1 MNMQQQPKNL
11 DHSLER
17 TDIRSSV
24 RVYLI
29 GGVALALLIGG
40 YWYFNKGGPK
50 APVRRPAI
58 PVQVSAVTRGDM
70 AVVEHTLGTVVPN
83 TTVQIASRVSGT
95 IDSAPFK
102 EGQVVKKGDLL
113 FVIDPRPY
121 EAAYKNAMA
130 TLASTKSKSERYQRL
145 AQQNAISPQDV
156 DDAQAAYLEA
166 EAGADTAKLNLEFT
180 HIRSP
185 VDGKTG
191 PMLLQPGNLVSVNG
205 VTQPLVAIT
214 QIQPIKVSMNLP
226 QSDLP
231 RIQARAQQG
240 GLIASIDLHDIG
252 GARVTA
258 PVDFISNAV
267 SNSAGTI
274 ELRATFPNADAALVP
289 GQLVD
294 VTIQLADIK
303 KAMVVPRE
311 AVNIGPNNQY
321 VYTVTPDDFTVE
333 QQPVKVLF
341 DDGKDMAIEG
351 NVKTGQMVIIDGALR
366 AMPGGKVR
374 VVRGRPGEAAANA
387 AAARKGK
394 GGKGRGNRAGGG
406 RGGAAAE

>member
-40 YWYFNKGGPK
+40 YWYFNKGGPT

-191 PMLLQPGNLVSVNG
+191 PMLVQPGNTVIANL
-205 VTQPLVAIT
+205 TTTPLVT
-214 QIQPIKVSMNLP
+214 LDQIHPVKVSFALP

-231 RIQARAQQG
+231 RIQARQKSK
-240 GLIASIDLHDIG
+240 GLTAMVNFQDQS
-252 GARVTA
+252 GAPLSA

-267 SNSAGTI
+267 NNVSGTI
-274 ELRATFPNADAALVP
+274 EMRSVFNNADDMLVP
-289 GQLVD
+289 GQLVN
-294 VTIQLADIK
+294 VTVQLNDIPN
-303 KAMVVPRE
+303 ALTVPDA
-311 AVNIGPNNQY
+311 AVNIGPDGNFVY
-321 VYTVTPDDFTVE
+321 VVKDGKAVTKPIT
-333 QQPVKVLF
+333 VLF
-341 DDGKDMAIEG
+341 DDSKNTAITGDLEPGDQVVTEG
-351 NVKTGQMVIIDGALR
+351 QLRLTPNSKVVVEGAI
-366 AMPGGKVR
+366 K
-374 VVRGRPGEAAANA
+374 RPV
-387 AAARKGK
+387 K
-394 GGKGRGNRAGGG
+394 GGKGKGKRGSGK
-406 RGGAAAE
+406 ES

>member
-40 YWYFNKGGPK
+40 YWYFNQSGAK

-130 TLASTKSKSERYQRL
+130 TLASTKSKAERYQRL

-156 DDAQAAYLEA
+156 DDAQAAYLQA

-191 PMLLQPGNLVSVNG
+191 PMLVQPGNTVIANL
-205 VTQPLVAIT
+205 TTTPLVTID
-214 QIQPIKVSMNLP
+214 QIHPVKVSFALP

-231 RIQARAQQG
+231 RIQARQKSK
-240 GLIASIDLHDIG
+240 GLTAMVNFQDQS
-252 GARVTA
+252 GAPLSA

-267 SNSAGTI
+267 NNVSGTI
-274 ELRATFPNADAALVP
+274 EMRSVFNNADDVLVP
-289 GQLVD
+289 GQLVN
-294 VTIQLADIK
+294 VTVQLNDIPN
-303 KAMVVPRE
+303 ALTVPDA
-311 AVNIGPNNQY
+311 AVNIGPDGNFVY
-321 VYTVTPDDFTVE
+321 VVKDGKAVTKPIT
-333 QQPVKVLF
+333 VLF
-341 DDGKDMAIEG
+341 DDSKNTAITGDLEPGDQVVTEG
-351 NVKTGQMVIIDGALR
+351 QLRLTPSSKVVVEGAVK
-366 AMPGGKVR
+366 
-374 VVRGRPGEAAANA
+374 RPVKSG
-387 AAARKGK
+387 KGK
-394 GGKGRGNRAGGG
+394 GKRGGG
-406 RGGAAAE
+406 KES

>member
-1 MNMQQQPKNL
+1 
-11 DHSLER
+11 
-17 TDIRSSV
+17 
-24 RVYLI
+24 
-29 GGVALALLIGG
+29 
-40 YWYFNKGGPK
+40 
-50 APVRRPAI
+50 
-58 PVQVSAVTRGDM
+58 M

-191 PMLLQPGNLVSVNG
+191 PMLVQPGNTVIANL
-205 VTQPLVAIT
+205 TTTPLVTID
-214 QIQPIKVSMNLP
+214 QIHPVKVSFALP

-231 RIQARAQQG
+231 RIQARQKSK
-240 GLIASIDLHDIG
+240 GLTAMVNFQDQS
-252 GARVTA
+252 GAPLSA

-267 SNSAGTI
+267 NNVSGTI
-274 ELRATFPNADAALVP
+274 EMRSVFNNADDVLVP
-289 GQLVD
+289 GQLVN
-294 VTIQLADIK
+294 VTVQLNDIPN
-303 KAMVVPRE
+303 ALTVPDA
-311 AVNIGPNNQY
+311 AVNIGPDGNFVY
-321 VYTVTPDDFTVE
+321 VVKDGKAVTKPIT
-333 QQPVKVLF
+333 VLF
-341 DDGKDMAIEG
+341 DDSKNTAITGDLEPGDQVVTEG
-351 NVKTGQMVIIDGALR
+351 QLRLTPNSKVVVEGAI
-366 AMPGGKVR
+366 K
-374 VVRGRPGEAAANA
+374 RPV
-387 AAARKGK
+387 K
-394 GGKGRGNRAGGG
+394 GGKGKGKRGGG
-406 RGGAAAE
+406 KES

>member
-191 PMLLQPGNLVSVNG
+191 PMLVQPGNTVIANL
-205 VTQPLVAIT
+205 TTTPLVTID
-214 QIQPIKVSMNLP
+214 QIHPVKVSFALP

-231 RIQARAQQG
+231 RIQARQKSK
-240 GLIASIDLHDIG
+240 GLTAMVNFQDQS
-252 GARVTA
+252 GAPLSA

-267 SNSAGTI
+267 NNVSGTI
-274 ELRATFPNADAALVP
+274 EMRSVFNNADDVLVP
-289 GQLVD
+289 GQLVN
-294 VTIQLADIK
+294 VTVQLNDIPN
-303 KAMVVPRE
+303 ALTVPDA
-311 AVNIGPNNQY
+311 AVNIGPDGNFVY
-321 VYTVTPDDFTVE
+321 VVKDGKAVTKPIT
-333 QQPVKVLF
+333 VLF
-341 DDGKDMAIEG
+341 DDSKNTAITGDLEPGDQVVTEG
-351 NVKTGQMVIIDGALR
+351 QLRLTPNSKVVVEGAI
-366 AMPGGKVR
+366 K
-374 VVRGRPGEAAANA
+374 RPV
-387 AAARKGK
+387 K
-394 GGKGRGNRAGGG
+394 GGKGKGKRGSGK
-406 RGGAAAE
+406 ES